1 MGDLLKNVYVVL
13 HDVHAVS
20 KVVETAQVV
29 YGLGFPN
36 FVVTRAEGSAAQT
49 GVPEAN
55 RLAMKMKGS
64 FMVLPDLRD
73 VLDVLNVER
82 PLLITSP
89 VLTKDRIN
97 IDDVV
102 SRVKS
107 KERLVITFSG
117 SNKSFSRREMD
128 MGDCFSLE
136 AKVDIGSSGSAAVV
150 LHAIS
155 TGLS

>member
-1 MGDLLKNVYVVL
+1 MSDLLKNVYVVL

-36 FVVTRAEGSAAQT
+36 FVVTKAEGSAAQT

-73 VLDVLNVER
+73 ALDVLNVER

-89 VLTKDRIN
+89 MLTKEHIK
-97 IDDVV
+97 IEAIM

-107 KERLVITFSG
+107 GERVVVAFSG
-117 SNKSFSRREMD
+117 SNKSFSRKEMD
-128 MGDCFSLE
+128 LGECFSLD
-136 AKVDIGSSGSAAVV
+136 ARVDIGPAGSAAVV
-150 LHAIS
+150 LH
-155 TGLS
+155 GLNTIQS

>member
-1 MGDLLKNVYVVL
+1 MTDLLKNVYVVL

-20 KVVETAQVV
+20 KVIETAQVV
-29 YGLGFPN
+29 YGLGFTN
-36 FVVTRAEGSAAQT
+36 FIVSKAEGSAAQT

-64 FMVLPDLRD
+64 FMVLPGLRD

-89 VLTKDRIN
+89 VLAKERVD
-97 IDDVV
+97 IDNLVN
-102 SRVKS
+102 RVKS
-107 KERLVITFSG
+107 GERLVVTFSG
-117 SNKSFSRREMD
+117 SNKSFSRKEMD

-155 TGLS
+155 TKLS

>member
-1 MGDLLKNVYVVL
+1 MSDLLKNVYVVL

-36 FVVTRAEGSAAQT
+36 FVVTKAEGSAAQT

-73 VLDVLNVER
+73 ALDVMNVER

-89 VLTKDRIN
+89 MLTKEHIN
-97 IDDVV
+97 IKAIM

-107 KERLVITFSG
+107 GERVVVALSG
-117 SNKSFSRREMD
+117 SNKSFSRKEMD
-128 MGDCFSLE
+128 MGECFSLD
-136 AKVDIGSSGSAAVV
+136 ARVDIGPAGSAAVV
-150 LHAIS
+150 LHGLNAIQS
-155 TGLS
+155 